1 MLHDNL
7 IGEIDKISRLGK
19 KLKSGRLPWQY
30 YRLQMKVSN
39 PMC

>member
-7 IGEIDKISRLGK
+7 SDEVDKISGLDK
-19 KLKSGRLPWQY
+19 KLESGRLPWQY
-30 YRLQMKVSN
+30 YRFQMKVSN

>member
-7 IGEIDKISRLGK
+7 SDEVNKISRLDK
-19 KLKSGRLPWQY
+19 KLESGRLPWQY

>member
-7 IGEIDKISRLGK
+7 IGELDKILGLGK

>member
-7 IGEIDKISRLGK
+7 SDEVDKISVLDK
-19 KLKSGRLPWQY
+19 KLESGRLPWQY

>member
-7 IGEIDKISRLGK
+7 KSEAVYFQQMNTIG
-19 KLKSGRLPWQY
+19 GRLPWQY